1 MGYALMMSLSLEN
14 LHGPFSIISLSLKNL
29 YGAFS
34 MMFLPQENLPGHFND
49 VPTTA
54 EIT

>member
-1 MGYALMMSLSLEN
+1 
-14 LHGPFSIISLSLKNL
+14 
-29 YGAFS
+29 

-54 EIT
+54 EITWVIVTNVPTAGEFTWAIFKMFHYPLEIFEGLFE